1 MSSSFVQICLTSKRR
16 DFAFCVLNLLFLL
29 PLHKILPI
37 GWIHEVVIL
46 AVLILVC
53 VCIVKDRGKVP
64 ARPNPGGAVAMLPV
78 WMFIDLLILLS
89 AVIKTGWQYFD
100 DTYTERFISAICL
113 CFRGAGIGALLLA
126 FVLMIYGSRGRYVAR
141 MFGKIILFWSPFV
154 GGLNSGL
161 ISFSTGASLRALLL
175 LPLIWLLL
183 CYISEQV
190 LDREMMFHR
199 ELFSKR
205 ESLCKRN
212 RWFSFALAVVFWNV
226 YLCMPETAM
235 EFSGVLTCWIHSLT
249 DSAYMVA
256 LYGIML
262 LILAARCHN
271 FDKKSPFNSDG
282 LFLTLLICVFLLKN
296 ASTSV
301 GMIWLFQDVS
311 ADMAAQLALLSL
323 AGIAF
328 YHELDGW
335 YKTLGVSNRVFL
347 ALNTILLCGILWTLA
362 YGCFKSMA
370 LFALFIVSLFFLYRE
385 RSQSE
390 IEENPTGGKR
400 TANWILSMALITFA
414 TVMFCV
420 EYGAPDPA
428 LGILLSGLAVSVGA
442 LLILSWPH
450 PHNHR
455 VTVRTKSLI
464 LIGLCIVCVLAA
476 SHLIFNDSNVLGGL
490 WRPL

>member
-1 MSSSFVQICLTSKRR
+1 
-16 DFAFCVLNLLFLL
+16 
-29 PLHKILPI
+29 
-37 GWIHEVVIL
+37 
-46 AVLILVC
+46 
-53 VCIVKDRGKVP
+53 
-64 ARPNPGGAVAMLPV
+64 
-78 WMFIDLLILLS
+78 
-89 AVIKTGWQYFD
+89 
-100 DTYTERFISAICL
+100 
-113 CFRGAGIGALLLA
+113 
-126 FVLMIYGSRGRYVAR
+126 
-141 MFGKIILFWSPFV
+141 
-154 GGLNSGL
+154 
-161 ISFSTGASLRALLL
+161 
-175 LPLIWLLL
+175 
-183 CYISEQV
+183 
-190 LDREMMFHR
+190 
-199 ELFSKR
+199 
-205 ESLCKRN
+205 
-212 RWFSFALAVVFWNV
+212 
-226 YLCMPETAM
+226 MPETAM

-262 LILAARCHN
+262 LMLAVRCHF

-311 ADMAAQLALLSL
+311 ADMAAQLALLLL

-328 YHELDGW
+328 HNEFDVW
-335 YKTLGVSNRVFL
+335 AKTRGVPNRVFL

-420 EYGAPDPA
+420 EYGAPDSA
-428 LGILLSGLAVSVGA
+428 LGILLSGLAMSVGA

-450 PHNHR
+450 PHDHR
-455 VTVRTKSLI
+455 ATVRTKSLI
-464 LIGLCIVCVLAA
+464 LIGLCIVCVLVA
-476 SHLIFNDSNVLGGL
+476 SHLIFDDSNMLGGL